1 MAKFRGAYTA
11 LITPM
16 RDDEVDDEAL
26 RELVEAQI
34 TAGIDGLVPCGTTGE
49 AATLS
54 LAEQLHVID
63 VVVQA
68 TRGRVP
74 VLAGAGSNNTR
85 TAIDTT
91 RACHEL
97 GVDGT
102 LQVTPYYSKPP
113 RAGLLA
119 HFRAIA
125 DAAPLP
131 IVLYNIPGR
140 TASDMNAELVAEL
153 AEHPRI
159 VGIKEATGDMA
170 RASRVRE
177 LCGPDFDLLSG
188 DDFSLLPFLA
198 AGGDGVISVVSNV
211 IPGTIADLCRAA
223 RDGDWHE
230 AQRLHTLHLPLTRAL
245 FTTAN
250 PIPVK
255 AAMAMLGRCQ
265 DDVRLPL
272 LALDADAPE
281 RAPLRAALNK
291 LDQLLGHPGEE
302 R

>member
-1 MAKFRGAYTA
+1 MGKFRGAFTA
-11 LITPM
+11 LVTPM
-16 RDDEVDDEAL
+16 RGGEVDDAAL
-26 RELVEAQI
+26 CELVEAQI

-49 AATLS
+49 SATLS

-63 VVVQA
+63 TVVKT

-74 VLAGAGSNNTR
+74 VLAGAGSNNTQ

-113 RAGLLA
+113 PAGLLA

-131 IVLYNIPGR
+131 VVLYNVPGR
-140 TASDMNAELVAEL
+140 TASDLSAKLVAEL
-153 AEHPRI
+153 AKHPRI
-159 VGIKEATGDMA
+159 VGIKEATGDMG
-170 RASRVRE
+170 RASEIRE
-177 LCGPDFDLLSG
+177 LCGHDFDLLSG

-198 AGGDGVISVVSNV
+198 GGGDGVVSVVSNV
-211 IPGTIADLCRAA
+211 LPGTIADLCRAA
-223 RDGDWHE
+223 RDDDWHR
-230 AQRLHTLHLPLTRAL
+230 AKHLHRLHLPLTRAL
-245 FTTAN
+245 FAAPN

-255 AAMAMLGRCQ
+255 AAMALRGHCTA
-265 DDVRLPL
+265 DVRLPL
-272 LALDADAPE
+272 VPLQDDSPEMSALRVVLDT
-281 RAPLRAALNK
+281 LRK
-291 LDQLLGHPGEE
+291 EE
-302 R
+302 AR

>member
-1 MAKFRGAYTA
+1 
-11 LITPM
+11 
-16 RDDEVDDEAL
+16 
-26 RELVEAQI
+26 
-34 TAGIDGLVPCGTTGE
+34 
-49 AATLS
+49 
-54 LAEQLHVID
+54 EQLHVID
-63 VVVQA
+63 IVVKT

-85 TAIDTT
+85 VAVDTT

-113 RAGLLA
+113 RAGIVA

-131 IVLYNIPGR
+131 VILYNIPGR
-140 TASDMNAELVAEL
+140 TASDMDARLVAQL

-159 VGIKEATGDMA
+159 VGIKEATGDMT
-170 RASRVRE
+170 RAAELRE
-177 LCGPDFDLLSG
+177 RCGPDFDLLSG

-198 AGGDGVISVVSNV
+198 AGGDGVISVVSNI

-230 AQRLHTLHLPLTRAL
+230 SQRLHTLHLPLTRAL

-250 PIPVK
+250 PIPAK
-255 AAMAMLGRCQ
+255 AAMEMLGRCKG
-265 DDVRLPL
+265 DVRLPL
-272 LALDADAPE
+272 LPLDADAPQ
-281 RAPLRAALNK
+281 RGPLRDALKNLK
-291 LDQLLGHPGEE
+291 TLKILTDLGEA

>member
-16 RDDEVDDEAL
+16 RGDEVDDEAL
-26 RELVEAQI
+26 RQLVEAQI

-63 VVVQA
+63 IVVKA
-68 TRGRVP
+68 ARGRVP

-91 RACHEL
+91 RACFEL

-140 TASDMNAELVAEL
+140 TASDMDAELVACL

-170 RASRVRE
+170 RAAQVRE

-223 RDGDWHE
+223 RDGDWHG

-272 LALDADAPE
+272 LPLDADAPE
-281 RAPLRAALNK
+281 RAPLRAALHN
-291 LDQLLGHPGEE
+291 LDQLGHLGEE